1 MSYQVLARKWR
12 PRSFREMI
20 GQTHVLKALIN
31 ALDNQRLHHAYLFTG
46 TRGVGKTTI
55 ARIIAKCVNCEIGI
69 TSTPCGTCSVCREID
84 EGRFVDLI
92 EIDAASR
99 TKVEDT
105 RELLDNVQYAPS
117 RGRFKVY
124 LIDEVHMLSSHS
136 FNALLKTLEEPP
148 PYVKFIL
155 ATTDPQKLPATILSR
170 CLQFSLKNMTPERVV
185 EHLTHVLG
193 VENVPFEDDALWL
206 LGRAADG
213 SMRDAM
219 SLTDQA
225 IAFGEGKVLAADV
238 RAMLGTLDHGQVYG
252 VLQALL
258 EGDARGLLEAV
269 RHLAEQG
276 PDWNGVLAEMLNVL
290 HRVAV
295 AQALPEAVDNGQG
308 DRDRVL
314 AVAQALPAEDVQF
327 YYQMGLIGRRDLP
340 LAPDPRS
347 GFEMVLLRML
357 AFRPA
362 GGGEAPPQTL
372 KPLGISQA
380 TVDSSQGVAAPIA
393 APVPQATS
401 MAGAAVPAA
410 GPVAGGNA
418 PASASAATVQAPV
431 TPAQREE
438 APVANPAVGD
448 NAPVPAPASA
458 ATAQVPVAAAQR
470 QAAPAASTMTAVDNS
485 VPAPAPTS
493 SAPVPAAV
501 SQREVAAAA
510 SPVASTDSPATRAA
524 PAPSPAAVDDPSLPW
539 NSSAAPLQNEPEA
552 YDEPLLETEAEQP
565 MLTPMPAPTP
575 ACVVPP
581 APEREEAPEDEG
593 DAIDSAAPH
602 LQAIPDDFGPAGMDR
617 DDEPPLD
624 EDYYPADIDASG
636 YSFLD
641 DLASA
646 TPEPVAAPEPLPAS
660 QPASGLALQWLELFP
675 KLPISG
681 LTASI
686 AANCSLIAVRGDE
699 WLLHLDPA
707 QSALF
712 NATQQRRLNDALNQ
726 YHGRTIGLKIE
737 LVRPEQETP
746 AQASSRRRVERQHDA
761 EASIQADPFIQQMMQ
776 KFGATVRNDTIE
788 PVDVPVSQNG

>member
-12 PRSFREMI
+12 PRSFREMV

-31 ALDNQRLHHAYLFTG
+31 ALDSQRLHHAYLFTG

-55 ARIIAKCVNCEIGI
+55 ARIIAKCLNCETGI
-69 TSTPCGTCSVCREID
+69 TSTPCGVCSVCKEID

-225 IAFGEGKVLAADV
+225 IAFGEGKVMATDV
-238 RAMLGTLDHGQVYG
+238 RAMLGTLDHGQVFD
-252 VLQALL
+252 VLTALL
-258 EGDARGLLEAV
+258 EGDARGVLEAV

-276 PDWNGVLAEMLNVL
+276 PDWNGVLSEILNVL
-290 HRVAV
+290 HRVAI
-295 AQALPEAVDNGQG
+295 AQALPEGVDNGHG

-314 AVAQALPAEDVQF
+314 ALAQALPAEDVQF

-340 LAPDPRS
+340 LAPDPRG

-362 GGGEAPPQTL
+362 DSENAPRQPL
-372 KPLGISQA
+372 KPVGISQA
-380 TVDSSQGVAAPIA
+380 TADSQRAVADATPVASVPSQPPVMAAPDPAFEATVPAPEPAPVKA
-393 APVPQATS
+393 APVEPEPEQAQ
-401 MAGAAVPAA
+401 PAPPA
-410 GPVAGGNA
+410 PAEEIDLPWNEPKTPVADVIPESVA
-418 PASASAATVQAPV
+418 EPA
-431 TPAQREE
+431 E
-438 APVANPAVGD
+438 APVAE
-448 NAPVPAPASA
+448 PVLETLGEQPDLTPMPTPAPASPVPDA
-458 ATAQVPVAAAQR
+458 PQVEEQQAQEQPAEEPQPVAEQAVTPAMLETIPDAAYL
-470 QAAPAASTMTAVDNS
+470 
-485 VPAPAPTS
+485 
-493 SAPVPAAV
+493 SAP
-501 SQREVAAAA
+501 
-510 SPVASTDSPATRAA
+510 
-524 PAPSPAAVDDPSLPW
+524 
-539 NSSAAPLQNEPEA
+539 
-552 YDEPLLETEAEQP
+552 
-565 MLTPMPAPTP
+565 M
-575 ACVVPP
+575 
-581 APEREEAPEDEG
+581 G
-593 DAIDSAAPH
+593 
-602 LQAIPDDFGPAGMDR
+602 R
-617 DDEPPLD
+617 DDEPPPDDDYVEPDVDIDPASYAYLD
-624 EDYYPADIDASG
+624 ELAHESVGDAEPVE
-636 YSFLD
+636 
-641 DLASA
+641 
-646 TPEPVAAPEPLPAS
+646 PEPTPAAMPAT
-660 QPASGLALQWLELFP
+660 GLALEWLEMFP
-675 KLPISG
+675 GLPISG
-681 LTASI
+681 MTGSI
-686 AANCSLIAVRGDE
+686 AANCTLMGKEGDH

-707 QSALF
+707 HSALF
-712 NATQQRRLNDALNQ
+712 NSTQQRRLNDALNQ
-726 YHGRTIGLKIE
+726 FTGRTINLSIE
-737 LVRPEQETP
+737 LIKPEQETP
-746 AQASSRRRVERQHDA
+746 AQAASRLRAQRQRQA
-761 EASIQADPFIQQMMQ
+761 EASIHADPFIQQMLQ
-776 KFGATVRNDTIE
+776 QFGAMIREDTIK
-788 PVDVPVSQNG
+788 PVDAPAAQTQ

>member
-12 PRSFREMI
+12 PRSFREMV

-31 ALDNQRLHHAYLFTG
+31 ALDSQRLHHAYLFTG

-55 ARIIAKCVNCEIGI
+55 ARIIAKCLNCETGI
-69 TSTPCGTCSVCREID
+69 TSSPCGECSVCREID

-185 EHLTHVLG
+185 EHLTHVLTA
-193 VENVPFEDDALWL
+193 ENVPFEDDALWL

-225 IAFGEGKVLAADV
+225 IAFGEGKVLATDV
-238 RAMLGTLDHGQVYG
+238 RAMLGTLDHGQVYD
-252 VLQALL
+252 VLHSLI
-258 EGDARGLLEAV
+258 EGDAKALLEAV

-276 PDWNGVLAEMLNVL
+276 PDWNGVLSEILNVL
-290 HRVAV
+290 HRVAI
-295 AQALPEAVDNGQG
+295 AQALPEGVDNGHG

-314 AVAQALPAEDVQF
+314 ALAQALPAEDVQF

-340 LAPDPRS
+340 LAPDPRG

-362 GGGEAPPQTL
+362 DTADAPRQPL
-372 KPLGISQA
+372 KPVGISQA
-380 TVDSSQGVAAPIA
+380 TVDSANSVAAAPKPVPVVA
-393 APVPQATS
+393 AAVAPAPVPD
-401 MAGAAVPAA
+401 P
-410 GPVAGGNA
+410 A
-418 PASASAATVQAPV
+418 PAP
-431 TPAQREE
+431 
-438 APVANPAVGD
+438 APVAIPAPTPEP
-448 NAPVPAPASA
+448 APVA
-458 ATAQVPVAAAQR
+458 PVAAAE
-470 QAAPAASTMTAVDNS
+470 PE
-485 VPAPAPTS
+485 PAPVVAE
-493 SAPVPAAV
+493 AV
-501 SQREVAAAA
+501 
-510 SPVASTDSPATRAA
+510 
-524 PAPSPAAVDDPSLPW
+524 VDLPW
-539 NSSAAPLQNEPEA
+539 NDPVEPEA
-552 YDEPLLETEAEQP
+552 DPEPAQQPAVEPVLETTAEQP
-565 MLTPMPAPTP
+565 ELPPMPLPTP
-575 ACVVPP
+575 DSVVP
-581 APEREEAPEDEG
+581 EAPEW
-593 DAIDSAAPH
+593 AAAP
-602 LQAIPDDFGPAGMDR
+602 IPEPSVADVDAATPGMDL

-624 EDYYPADIDASG
+624 EDYIEPDIDSA
-636 YSFLD
+636 YSYLD
-641 DLASA
+641 ELASEHA
-646 TPEPVAAPEPLPAS
+646 AEPAPEPEPEPAAA
-660 QPASGLALQWLELFP
+660 PATGLALQWLELFP

-681 LTASI
+681 MTGSI
-686 AANCSLIAVRGDE
+686 AANCTLIAVDGDH
-699 WLLHLDPA
+699 WLMHLDPA
-707 QSALF
+707 HSALF

-726 YHGRTIGLKIE
+726 FHGRTLSLTIE
-737 LVRPEQETP
+737 LIKPEQETP
-746 AQASSRRRVERQHDA
+746 AQAASRRRANRQREA
-761 EASIQADPFIQQMMQ
+761 EESIHGDPFIQQMVQ
-776 KFGATVRNDTIE
+776 QFGAVVRHDTIE
-788 PVDVPVSQNG
+788 PVDALVTQG

>member
-12 PRSFREMI
+12 PRSFREMV

-31 ALDNQRLHHAYLFTG
+31 ALDSQRLHHAYLFTG

-55 ARIIAKCVNCEIGI
+55 ARIIAKCLNCETGI
-69 TSTPCGTCSVCREID
+69 TSSPCGECSVCREID

-185 EHLTHVLG
+185 EHLTHVLTA
-193 VENVPFEDDALWL
+193 ENVPFEDDALWL

-225 IAFGEGKVLAADV
+225 IAFGEGKVLATDV
-238 RAMLGTLDHGQVYG
+238 RAMLGTLDHGQVYD
-252 VLQALL
+252 VLHSLI
-258 EGDARGLLEAV
+258 EGDAKALLEAV

-276 PDWNGVLAEMLNVL
+276 PDWNGVLSEILNVL
-290 HRVAV
+290 HRVAI
-295 AQALPEAVDNGQG
+295 AQALPEGVDNGHG

-314 AVAQALPAEDVQF
+314 ALAQALPAEDVQF

-340 LAPDPRS
+340 LAPDPRG

-362 GGGEAPPQTL
+362 DTADAPRQPL
-372 KPLGISQA
+372 KPVGISQA
-380 TVDSSQGVAAPIA
+380 TVDSANSVAAAPKPAPVVAAAVGPTLAPAPVAATAPAPEPAPVAQVAQVAPVAEPEPAPAAVVAEAVVDLPWNDPVEPEPEPEPAQQPAVEPVLETTAEQPELPPMPLPTPDSVVPEAPEWAAAPI
-393 APVPQATS
+393 PEPS
-401 MAGAAVPAA
+401 
-410 GPVAGGNA
+410 VADVD
-418 PASASAATVQAPV
+418 AATP
-431 TPAQREE
+431 
-438 APVANPAVGD
+438 
-448 NAPVPAPASA
+448 
-458 ATAQVPVAAAQR
+458 
-470 QAAPAASTMTAVDNS
+470 
-485 VPAPAPTS
+485 
-493 SAPVPAAV
+493 
-501 SQREVAAAA
+501 
-510 SPVASTDSPATRAA
+510 
-524 PAPSPAAVDDPSLPW
+524 
-539 NSSAAPLQNEPEA
+539 
-552 YDEPLLETEAEQP
+552 
-565 MLTPMPAPTP
+565 
-575 ACVVPP
+575 
-581 APEREEAPEDEG
+581 
-593 DAIDSAAPH
+593 
-602 LQAIPDDFGPAGMDR
+602 GMDL

-624 EDYYPADIDASG
+624 EDYIEPDIDSA
-636 YSFLD
+636 YSYLD
-641 DLASA
+641 ELASEHA
-646 TPEPVAAPEPLPAS
+646 AEPAPEPEPEPAAA
-660 QPASGLALQWLELFP
+660 PATGLALQWLELFP

-681 LTASI
+681 MTGSI
-686 AANCSLIAVRGDE
+686 AANCTLIAVDGDH
-699 WLLHLDPA
+699 WLMHLDPA
-707 QSALF
+707 HSALF

-726 YHGRTIGLKIE
+726 FHGRTLSLTIE
-737 LVRPEQETP
+737 LIKPEQETP
-746 AQASSRRRVERQHDA
+746 AQAASRRRANRQREA
-761 EASIQADPFIQQMMQ
+761 EESIHGDPFIQQMVQ
-776 KFGATVRNDTIE
+776 QFGAVVRHDTIE
-788 PVDVPVSQNG
+788 PVDALVAQG

>member
-12 PRSFREMI
+12 PRSFREMV

-31 ALDNQRLHHAYLFTG
+31 ALDSQRLHHAYLFTG

-55 ARIIAKCVNCEIGI
+55 ARIIAKCLNCETGI
-69 TSTPCGTCSVCREID
+69 TSSPCGECSVCREID

-185 EHLTHVLG
+185 EHLTHVLTA
-193 VENVPFEDDALWL
+193 ENVPFEDDALWL

-225 IAFGEGKVLAADV
+225 IAFGEGKVLATDV
-238 RAMLGTLDHGQVYG
+238 RAMLGTLDHGQVYD
-252 VLQALL
+252 VLHSLIEGDAKALL
-258 EGDARGLLEAV
+258 EGV

-276 PDWNGVLAEMLNVL
+276 PDWNGVLSEILNVL
-290 HRVAV
+290 HRVAI
-295 AQALPEAVDNGQG
+295 AQALPEGVDNGHG

-314 AVAQALPAEDVQF
+314 ALAQALPAEDVQF

-340 LAPDPRS
+340 LAPDPRG

-362 GGGEAPPQTL
+362 DTADAPRQPL
-372 KPLGISQA
+372 KPVGISQA
-380 TVDSSQGVAAPIA
+380 TVDSASSVAAATEPAPVVAAAVAPAPVPAPVAAPAPAPAPAPVAPIA
-393 APVPQATS
+393 APEPE
-401 MAGAAVPAA
+401 P
-410 GPVAGGNA
+410 
-418 PASASAATVQAPV
+418 APV
-431 TPAQREE
+431 VAE
-438 APVANPAVGD
+438 AV
-448 NAPVPAPASA
+448 
-458 ATAQVPVAAAQR
+458 
-470 QAAPAASTMTAVDNS
+470 VD
-485 VPAPAPTS
+485 
-493 SAPVPAAV
+493 
-501 SQREVAAAA
+501 
-510 SPVASTDSPATRAA
+510 
-524 PAPSPAAVDDPSLPW
+524 LPW
-539 NSSAAPLQNEPEA
+539 NDPVEPEA
-552 YDEPLLETEAEQP
+552 EPEPEPAQQPAVEPVLETTAEQP
-565 MLTPMPAPTP
+565 ELPPMPLPTP
-575 ACVVPP
+575 DSVVP
-581 APEREEAPEDEG
+581 EAPEW
-593 DAIDSAAPH
+593 AAAP
-602 LQAIPDDFGPAGMDR
+602 IPEPSVAEVDAATPGADM

-624 EDYYPADIDASG
+624 EDYIEPDMDSA
-636 YSFLD
+636 YSYLD
-641 DLASA
+641 ELAIEHA
-646 TPEPVAAPEPLPAS
+646 AEPAPEPEPEPAAA
-660 QPASGLALQWLELFP
+660 PATGLALQWLELFP

-681 LTASI
+681 MTGSI
-686 AANCSLIAVRGDE
+686 AANCTLIAVDGDH
-699 WLLHLDPA
+699 WLMHLDPA
-707 QSALF
+707 HSALF

-726 YHGRTIGLKIE
+726 FHGRTLSLTIE
-737 LVRPEQETP
+737 LIKPEQETP
-746 AQASSRRRVERQHDA
+746 AQAASRRRANRQREA
-761 EASIQADPFIQQMMQ
+761 EESIHGDPFIQQMVQ
-776 KFGATVRNDTIE
+776 QFGAVVRHDTIE
-788 PVDVPVSQNG
+788 PVEALVTQG

>member
-12 PRSFREMI
+12 PRSFREMV

-31 ALDNQRLHHAYLFTG
+31 ALDSQRLHHAYLFTG

-55 ARIIAKCVNCEIGI
+55 ARIIAKCLNCETGI
-69 TSTPCGTCSVCREID
+69 TSSPCGECSVCREID

-185 EHLTHVLG
+185 EHLTHVLTA
-193 VENVPFEDDALWL
+193 ENVPFEDDALWL

-225 IAFGEGKVLAADV
+225 IAFGEGKVLATDV
-238 RAMLGTLDHGQVYG
+238 RAMLGTLDHGQVYD
-252 VLQALL
+252 VLHSLI
-258 EGDARGLLEAV
+258 EGDAKALLEAV

-276 PDWNGVLAEMLNVL
+276 PDWNGVLSEILNVL
-290 HRVAV
+290 HRVAI
-295 AQALPEAVDNGQG
+295 AQALPEGVDNGHG

-314 AVAQALPAEDVQF
+314 ALAQALPAEDVQF

-340 LAPDPRS
+340 LAPDPRG

-362 GGGEAPPQTL
+362 DTADAPRQPL
-372 KPLGISQA
+372 KPVGISQA
-380 TVDSSQGVAAPIA
+380 TVDSANSVAAAPKP
-393 APVPQATS
+393 APVVA
-401 MAGAAVPAA
+401 AAV
-410 GPVAGGNA
+410 A
-418 PASASAATVQAPV
+418 P
-431 TPAQREE
+431 TPALAP
-438 APVANPAVGD
+438 APVA
-448 NAPVPAPASA
+448 
-458 ATAQVPVAAAQR
+458 
-470 QAAPAASTMTAVDNS
+470 
-485 VPAPAPTS
+485 APAPTPEP
-493 SAPVPAAV
+493 APVA
-501 SQREVAAAA
+501 
-510 SPVASTDSPATRAA
+510 PVAQPEPE
-524 PAPSPAAVDDPSLPW
+524 PAPVVAEAVVDLPW
-539 NSSAAPLQNEPEA
+539 NDPVEPEPEPEA
-552 YDEPLLETEAEQP
+552 EPEPAQQPAVEPMLETTAEQP
-565 MLTPMPAPTP
+565 ELPPMPLPTP
-575 ACVVPP
+575 DSVVP
-581 APEREEAPEDEG
+581 EAPEW
-593 DAIDSAAPH
+593 AAAP
-602 LQAIPDDFGPAGMDR
+602 IPEPSVAEVDAATPGADM

-624 EDYYPADIDASG
+624 EDYIEPDMDSA
-636 YSFLD
+636 YSYLD
-641 DLASA
+641 ELAIEHA
-646 TPEPVAAPEPLPAS
+646 AEPAPEPEPEPAAA
-660 QPASGLALQWLELFP
+660 PATGLALQWLELFP

-681 LTASI
+681 MTGSI
-686 AANCSLIAVRGDE
+686 AANCTLIAVDGDH
-699 WLLHLDPA
+699 WLMHLDPA
-707 QSALF
+707 HSALF

-726 YHGRTIGLKIE
+726 FHGRTLSLTIE
-737 LVRPEQETP
+737 LIKPEQETP
-746 AQASSRRRVERQHDA
+746 AQAASRRRANRQREA
-761 EASIQADPFIQQMMQ
+761 EESIHGDPFIQQMVQ
-776 KFGATVRNDTIE
+776 QFGAVVRHDTIE
-788 PVDVPVSQNG
+788 PVEALVTQG

>member
-12 PRSFREMI
+12 PRSFREMV

-31 ALDNQRLHHAYLFTG
+31 ALDSQRLHHAYLFTG

-55 ARIIAKCVNCEIGI
+55 ARIIAKCLNCETGI
-69 TSTPCGTCSVCREID
+69 TSTPCGECSVCREID

-185 EHLTHVLG
+185 EHLSHVLS

-225 IAFGEGKVLAADV
+225 IAFGEGKVLAGDV
-238 RAMLGTLDHGQVYG
+238 RAMLGTLDHGQVFD
-252 VLQALL
+252 LLHALI
-258 EGDARGLLEAV
+258 EGDAKAMLEAV

-276 PDWNGVLAEMLNVL
+276 PDWNGVLSEILNVF
-290 HRVAV
+290 HRVAI
-295 AQALPEAVDNGQG
+295 AQALPDGVDNGHG

-314 AVAQALPAEDVQF
+314 ALAQALPAEDVQF

-340 LAPDPRS
+340 LAPDPRG

-362 GGGEAPPQTL
+362 DTGNAPSQPL
-372 KPLGISQA
+372 KPVGISQA
-380 TVDSSQGVAAPIA
+380 TVDSAQAVAG
-393 APVPQATS
+393 TT
-401 MAGAAVPAA
+401 
-410 GPVAGGNA
+410 PVA
-418 PASASAATVQAPV
+418 
-431 TPAQREE
+431 
-438 APVANPAVGD
+438 PAV
-448 NAPVPAPASA
+448 
-458 ATAQVPVAAAQR
+458 
-470 QAAPAASTMTAVDNS
+470 AAPAAVVAQPV
-485 VPAPAPTS
+485 VPVVEVVAEPVQAPKAPPVPEKDLPGNAP
-493 SAPVPAAV
+493 SAPVVDIEAAPESVLDTVGEPPELPPMPLPTPDSVVPDAPEWIAAAIPEPTAEQVDAAV
-501 SQREVAAAA
+501 S
-510 SPVASTDSPATRAA
+510 
-524 PAPSPAAVDDPSLPW
+524 
-539 NSSAAPLQNEPEA
+539 
-552 YDEPLLETEAEQP
+552 
-565 MLTPMPAPTP
+565 
-575 ACVVPP
+575 
-581 APEREEAPEDEG
+581 
-593 DAIDSAAPH
+593 
-602 LQAIPDDFGPAGMDR
+602 GMDR

-624 EDYYPADIDASG
+624 EDYIEPDMDSAA
-636 YSFLD
+636 YSYLD
-641 DLASA
+641 ELASEHA
-646 TPEPVAAPEPLPAS
+646 AEPAPEPEPLPAAM
-660 QPASGLALQWLELFP
+660 PATGLALEWLEMFP
-675 KLPISG
+675 KLPVSG
-681 LTASI
+681 MTASI
-686 AANCSLIAVRGDE
+686 GANCTLIAVDGDD

-707 QSALF
+707 HSALF
-712 NATQQRRLNDALNQ
+712 NLTQQRRLNDALNQ
-726 YHGRTIGLKIE
+726 FTQRTLKVTIE
-737 LVRPEQETP
+737 LVKPEQETP
-746 AQASSRRRVERQHDA
+746 AQAAARFRAERQRLA
-761 EASIQADPFIQQMMQ
+761 EESIYADPLVQQMVEQ
-776 KFGATVRNDTIE
+776 FGAVVREDTIQ
-788 PVDVPVSQNG
+788 PVEVAQAQAS

>member
-12 PRSFREMI
+12 PRSFREMV

-55 ARIIAKCVNCEIGI
+55 ARIIAKCVNCETGI
-69 TSTPCGTCSVCREID
+69 TSTPCGECSVCREID

-185 EHLTHVLG
+185 EHLSHVLG

-258 EGDARGLLEAV
+258 DGDARALLEAV

-290 HRVAV
+290 HRVAI

-314 AVAQALPAEDVQF
+314 ALAQALPAEDVQF

-340 LAPDPRS
+340 LAPELRG

-362 GGGEAPPQTL
+362 GTSDGPDQPL
-372 KPLGISQA
+372 KTVGISQA
-380 TVDSSQGVAAPIA
+380 TVDSTQPVAVSSPVEPQSPSVAPMDPDPVGA
-393 APVPQATS
+393 GSARVAPATPPVGAGSAREEPTTVHQNDRVAPATPPVGAGSAREEITTVHQAT
-401 MAGAAVPAA
+401 AEPIDL
-410 GPVAGGNA
+410 PWND
-418 PASASAATVQAPV
+418 PV
-431 TPAQREE
+431 TP
-438 APVANPAVGD
+438 V
-448 NAPVPAPASA
+448 
-458 ATAQVPVAAAQR
+458 
-470 QAAPAASTMTAVDNS
+470 
-485 VPAPAPTS
+485 
-493 SAPVPAAV
+493 
-501 SQREVAAAA
+501 
-510 SPVASTDSPATRAA
+510 AA
-524 PAPSPAAVDDPSLPW
+524 PAP
-539 NSSAAPLQNEPEA
+539 EPIL
-552 YDEPLLETEAEQP
+552 DVVGEQP
-565 MLTPMPAPTP
+565 ALTPMPAPTP
-575 ACVVPP
+575 ASAVPD
-581 APEREEAPEDEG
+581 APENEATP
-593 DAIDSAAPH
+593 SA
-602 LQAIPDDFGPAGMDR
+602 DDTDPVDYVPAGMER

-624 EDYYPADIDASG
+624 EDYYAPETDGAA
-636 YSFLD
+636 YSYLD
-641 DLASA
+641 ELASETVHEA
-646 TPEPVAAPEPLPAS
+646 PVEAEPEVLPAA
-660 QPASGLALQWLELFP
+660 QPATGLALQWLELFP

-681 LTASI
+681 MTGSI
-686 AANCSLIAVRGDE
+686 AANCTLIAVEGDD

-707 QSALF
+707 HSALF
-712 NATQQRRLNDALNQ
+712 NSTQQRRLNDALNQ
-726 YHGRTIGLKIE
+726 YHERTISLTIE
-737 LVRPEQETP
+737 LIRPEQETP
-746 AQASSRRRVERQHDA
+746 AQAAARWRANRQADA
-761 EASIQADPFIQQMMQ
+761 EQSIQQDPYIQQMLQ
-776 KFGATVRNDTIE
+776 QFGAIIRNDTIE
-788 PVDVPVSQNG
+788 PVEAVASPTR

>member
-12 PRSFREMI
+12 PRSFREMV

-31 ALDNQRLHHAYLFTG
+31 ALDSQRLHHAYLFTG

-55 ARIIAKCVNCEIGI
+55 ARIIAKCLNCETGI
-69 TSTPCGTCSVCREID
+69 TSTPCGECSVCREID

-225 IAFGEGKVLAADV
+225 IAFGEGKVMAADV
-238 RAMLGTLDHGQVYG
+238 RAMLGTLDHGQVYD
-252 VLQALL
+252 VLHALI
-258 EGDARGLLEAV
+258 EGDAKALLEAV

-276 PDWNGVLAEMLNVL
+276 PDWNGVLSEILNVL
-290 HRVAV
+290 HRVAI
-295 AQALPEAVDNGQG
+295 AQALPEGVDNGHG

-314 AVAQALPAEDVQF
+314 ALAQALPAEDVQF

-340 LAPDPRS
+340 LAPDPRG

-362 GGGEAPPQTL
+362 DTADAPRQPL
-372 KPLGISQA
+372 KPVGISQA
-380 TVDSSQGVAAPIA
+380 TVDS
-393 APVPQATS
+393 
-401 MAGAAVPAA
+401 
-410 GPVAGGNA
+410 
-418 PASASAATVQAPV
+418 
-431 TPAQREE
+431 
-438 APVANPAVGD
+438 AN
-448 NAPVPAPASA
+448 S
-458 ATAQVPVAAAQR
+458 VAAAPKPAPVV
-470 QAAPAASTMTAVDNS
+470 AAAVGPT
-485 VPAPAPTS
+485 PAPAPVAATAPAPEP
-493 SAPVPAAV
+493 APVAQVAQVAQVAPVAEPEPAPAAV
-501 SQREVAAAA
+501 VAE
-510 SPVASTDSPATRAA
+510 
-524 PAPSPAAVDDPSLPW
+524 AVVDLPW
-539 NSSAAPLQNEPEA
+539 NDPVEPEP
-552 YDEPLLETEAEQP
+552 EPEPEPAQQPAVEPVLETTAEQP
-565 MLTPMPAPTP
+565 ELPPMPLPTP
-575 ACVVPP
+575 DSVVP
-581 APEREEAPEDEG
+581 EAPEW
-593 DAIDSAAPH
+593 AAAP
-602 LQAIPDDFGPAGMDR
+602 IPEPSVADVDAATPGMDL

-624 EDYYPADIDASG
+624 EDYIEPDIDSA
-636 YSFLD
+636 YSYLD
-641 DLASA
+641 ELASEHA
-646 TPEPVAAPEPLPAS
+646 AEPAPEPEPEPAAA
-660 QPASGLALQWLELFP
+660 PATGLALQWLELFP

-681 LTASI
+681 MTGSI
-686 AANCSLIAVRGDE
+686 AANCTLIAVDGDH
-699 WLLHLDPA
+699 WLMHLDPA
-707 QSALF
+707 HSALF

-726 YHGRTIGLKIE
+726 FHGRTLSLTIE
-737 LVRPEQETP
+737 LIKPEQETP
-746 AQASSRRRVERQHDA
+746 AQAASRRRANRQREA
-761 EASIQADPFIQQMMQ
+761 EESIHGDPFIQQMVQ
-776 KFGATVRNDTIE
+776 QFGAVVRHDTIE
-788 PVDVPVSQNG
+788 PVDALVAQG

>member
-12 PRSFREMI
+12 PRSFREMV

-31 ALDNQRLHHAYLFTG
+31 ALDSQRLHHAYLFTG

-55 ARIIAKCVNCEIGI
+55 ARIIAKCLNCETGI
-69 TSTPCGTCSVCREID
+69 TSTPCGECSVCREID

-225 IAFGEGKVLAADV
+225 IAFGEGKVMAADV
-238 RAMLGTLDHGQVYG
+238 RAMLGTLDHGQVYD
-252 VLQALL
+252 VLHSLL
-258 EGDARGLLEAV
+258 DGDAKALLEAV

-276 PDWNGVLAEMLNVL
+276 PDWNGVLSEILNVL
-290 HRVAV
+290 HRVAI
-295 AQALPEAVDNGQG
+295 AQALPEGVDNGHG

-314 AVAQALPAEDVQF
+314 ALAQALPAEDVQF

-340 LAPDPRS
+340 LAPDPRG

-362 GGGEAPPQTL
+362 DTAHAPRQPL
-372 KPLGISQA
+372 KPVGISQA
-380 TVDSSQGVAAPIA
+380 TVDSANSVAGAPHV
-393 APVPQATS
+393 APV
-401 MAGAAVPAA
+401 V
-410 GPVAGGNA
+410 
-418 PASASAATVQAPV
+418 ASA
-431 TPAQREE
+431 
-438 APVANPAVGD
+438 
-448 NAPVPAPASA
+448 
-458 ATAQVPVAAAQR
+458 PVAAAPV
-470 QAAPAASTMTAVDNS
+470 AAVPVQPVAEVVA
-485 VPAPAPTS
+485 PAPAPV
-493 SAPVPAAV
+493 APVVVPTPV
-501 SQREVAAAA
+501 VEAAAE
-510 SPVASTDSPATRAA
+510 PVAIAEEV
-524 PAPSPAAVDDPSLPW
+524 VDLPW
-539 NSSAAPLQNEPEA
+539 NDPVEPEIVQQPA
-552 YDEPLLETEAEQP
+552 VGPVLETTAEQP
-565 MLTPMPAPTP
+565 DLTPMPTPTP
-575 ACVVPP
+575 DSVVPD
-581 APEREEAPEDEG
+581 APEWA
-593 DAIDSAAPH
+593 AAP
-602 LQAIPDDFGPAGMDR
+602 IPEPSVAEVDAATPGMDL

-624 EDYYPADIDASG
+624 EDYIEPDMDSA
-636 YSFLD
+636 YSYLD
-641 DLASA
+641 ELASEHA
-646 TPEPVAAPEPLPAS
+646 ADPAPAPEPEPAAM
-660 QPASGLALQWLELFP
+660 PATGLALQWLELFP

-681 LTASI
+681 MTGSI
-686 AANCSLIAVRGDE
+686 AANCTLIAVDGDH

-707 QSALF
+707 HSALF
-712 NATQQRRLNDALNQ
+712 NTTQQRRLNDALNQ
-726 YHGRTIGLKIE
+726 YHQRTLTVSIE
-737 LVRPEQETP
+737 LIKPEQETP
-746 AQASSRRRVERQHDA
+746 AQAASRRRADRQREA
-761 EASIQADPFIQQMMQ
+761 EDSIHGDPFIQQMMQ
-776 KFGATVRNDTIE
+776 QFGAVIRNDTIE
-788 PVDVPVSQNG
+788 PVEALVSQG

>member
-12 PRSFREMI
+12 PRSFREMV

-31 ALDNQRLHHAYLFTG
+31 ALDSQRLHHAYLFTG

-55 ARIIAKCVNCEIGI
+55 ARIIAKCLNCETGI

-225 IAFGEGKVLAADV
+225 IAFGEGKVMAADV
-238 RAMLGTLDHGQVYG
+238 RAMLGTLDHGQVYD
-252 VLQALL
+252 VLHALIN
-258 EGDARGLLEAV
+258 GDAKALLEAV

-276 PDWNGVLAEMLNVL
+276 PDWNGVLSEILNVL
-290 HRVAV
+290 HRVAI
-295 AQALPEAVDNGQG
+295 AQALPDGVDNGHG

-314 AVAQALPAEDVQF
+314 ALAQALPAEDVQF

-340 LAPDPRS
+340 LAPDPRG

-362 GGGEAPPQTL
+362 DSADAPRQPL
-372 KPLGISQA
+372 KPVGISQA
-380 TVDSSQGVAAPIA
+380 TVDSAQSVAGAAVAAPVSVAAAPIA
-393 APVPQATS
+393 APVVEATP
-401 MAGAAVPAA
+401 AV
-410 GPVAGGNA
+410 
-418 PASASAATVQAPV
+418 APV
-431 TPAQREE
+431 V
-438 APVANPAVGD
+438 AP
-448 NAPVPAPASA
+448 
-458 ATAQVPVAAAQR
+458 
-470 QAAPAASTMTAVDNS
+470 
-485 VPAPAPTS
+485 
-493 SAPVPAAV
+493 APVPAA
-501 SQREVAAAA
+501 
-510 SPVASTDSPATRAA
+510 PVA
-524 PAPSPAAVDDPSLPW
+524 PAPQPVVETPAQAAPVAAEEVVDLPW
-539 NSSAAPLQNEPEA
+539 NDPVEPVVA
-552 YDEPLLETEAEQP
+552 QQPAVEPVLETAAEQP
-565 MLTPMPAPTP
+565 ELTPMPTPTP
-575 ACVVPP
+575 DSVVPD
-581 APEREEAPEDEG
+581 APEWVSAPVPEPSVAEV
-593 DAIDSAAPH
+593 DAATPGID
-602 LQAIPDDFGPAGMDR
+602 L

-624 EDYYPADIDASG
+624 EDYIEPDMDSA
-636 YSFLD
+636 YSYLD
-641 DLASA
+641 ELASEHA
-646 TPEPVAAPEPLPAS
+646 ADPEPEPEPLPAA
-660 QPASGLALQWLELFP
+660 QPATGLALEWLELFP

-681 LTASI
+681 MTASI
-686 AANCSLIAVRGDE
+686 AANCTLIAAEGDN

-707 QSALF
+707 HSALF

-726 YHGRTIGLKIE
+726 YHQRTLTVSIE
-737 LVRPEQETP
+737 LIKPEQETP
-746 AQASSRRRVERQHDA
+746 AQAASRRRANRQREA
-761 EASIQADPFIQQMMQ
+761 EESIHGDPFIQQMVRE
-776 KFGATVRNDTIE
+776 FGAVVRHDTIE
-788 PVDVPVSQNG
+788 PVEALVSQG

>member
-12 PRSFREMI
+12 PRSFREMV

-31 ALDNQRLHHAYLFTG
+31 ALDSQRLHHAYLFTG

-55 ARIIAKCVNCEIGI
+55 ARIIAKCLNCETGI
-69 TSTPCGTCSVCREID
+69 TSTPCGECSVCREID

-185 EHLTHVLG
+185 EHLSHVLS
-193 VENVPFEDDALWL
+193 VENIPFEDDALWL

-225 IAFGEGKVLAADV
+225 IAFGEGKVLAGDV
-238 RAMLGTLDHGQVYG
+238 RAMLGTLDHGQVFD
-252 VLQALL
+252 LLHALI
-258 EGDARGLLEAV
+258 EGDARALLEAV

-276 PDWNGVLAEMLNVL
+276 PDWNGVLSEILNVF
-290 HRVAV
+290 HRVAI
-295 AQALPEAVDNGQG
+295 AQALPEGLDNGHG

-314 AVAQALPAEDVQF
+314 ALASALPAEDVQF

-340 LAPDPRS
+340 LAPDPRG

-362 GGGEAPPQTL
+362 GTADAPSQPL
-372 KPLGISQA
+372 KPVGISQA
-380 TVDSSQGVAAPIA
+380 TVDSTSPVAATAAVAAPAPAPAPAPVA
-393 APVPQATS
+393 APVP
-401 MAGAAVPAA
+401 
-410 GPVAGGNA
+410 
-418 PASASAATVQAPV
+418 
-431 TPAQREE
+431 E
-438 APVANPAVGD
+438 
-448 NAPVPAPASA
+448 
-458 ATAQVPVAAAQR
+458 AAAQ
-470 QAAPAASTMTAVDNS
+470 
-485 VPAPAPTS
+485 
-493 SAPVPAAV
+493 
-501 SQREVAAAA
+501 
-510 SPVASTDSPATRAA
+510 
-524 PAPSPAAVDDPSLPW
+524 
-539 NSSAAPLQNEPEA
+539 
-552 YDEPLLETEAEQP
+552 
-565 MLTPMPAPTP
+565 PAPTP
-575 ACVVPP
+575 APVVEATAPVVAEIDLPWNEPSAPVIEQEAPPEPVLDTVSEQPELPPMPLPTPDSVVPD
-581 APEREEAPEDEG
+581 APEW
-593 DAIDSAAPH
+593 SAAPMPQPTPEQVDAA
-602 LQAIPDDFGPAGMDR
+602 LSGMDR

-624 EDYYPADIDASG
+624 EDYIEPDMDSAA
-636 YSFLD
+636 YSYLD
-641 DLASA
+641 ELASEHA
-646 TPEPVAAPEPLPAS
+646 AQPAPEPEPLPAS
-660 QPASGLALQWLELFP
+660 MPATGLALEWLNLFP
-675 KLPISG
+675 QLPVSG
-681 LTASI
+681 MTASI
-686 AANCSLIAVRGDE
+686 GANCTLIAVEGDD

-707 QSALF
+707 HSALF

-726 YHGRTIGLKIE
+726 HLQRTLKVTIE
-737 LVRPEQETP
+737 LIKPEQETP
-746 AQASSRRRVERQHDA
+746 AQAASRLRAERQRLA
-761 EASIQADPFIQQMMQ
+761 EESIYADPLVQQMIKQ
-776 KFGATVRNDTIE
+776 FDASVRDDTIQ
-788 PVDVPVSQNG
+788 PVDVIEAQAS

>member
-1 MSYQVLARKWR
+1 MV
-12 PRSFREMI
+12 

-31 ALDNQRLHHAYLFTG
+31 ALDSQRLHHAYLFTG

-55 ARIIAKCVNCEIGI
+55 ARIIAKCLNCETGI
-69 TSTPCGTCSVCREID
+69 TSSPCGECSVCREID

-193 VENVPFEDDALWL
+193 AENVPFEDDALWL

-238 RAMLGTLDHGQVYG
+238 RAMLGTLDHGQVYD
-252 VLQALL
+252 VLHALI
-258 EGDARGLLEAV
+258 EGDAKALLEAV

-276 PDWNGVLAEMLNVL
+276 PDWNGVLSEMLNVL
-290 HRVAV
+290 HRVAI
-295 AQALPEAVDNGQG
+295 AQALPEGVDNGHG

-314 AVAQALPAEDVQF
+314 ALAQALPAEDVQF

-340 LAPDPRS
+340 LAPDPRG

-362 GGGEAPPQTL
+362 DTADAPRQSL
-372 KPLGISQA
+372 KPVGISQA
-380 TVDSSQGVAAPIA
+380 TVDSANAVAAAPKPAPVVAAAVAPAPVVAPAPAPEPAPVVPVIVPEAVHEPEPEPEPEPVAVEEAVVDLPWNDPVVPATVQQPAVEPVLETTAEQPDLPPMPLPTPDSVVPDAPEWVAAPI
-393 APVPQATS
+393 PEPS
-401 MAGAAVPAA
+401 
-410 GPVAGGNA
+410 VADVD
-418 PASASAATVQAPV
+418 AATP
-431 TPAQREE
+431 
-438 APVANPAVGD
+438 
-448 NAPVPAPASA
+448 
-458 ATAQVPVAAAQR
+458 
-470 QAAPAASTMTAVDNS
+470 
-485 VPAPAPTS
+485 
-493 SAPVPAAV
+493 
-501 SQREVAAAA
+501 
-510 SPVASTDSPATRAA
+510 
-524 PAPSPAAVDDPSLPW
+524 
-539 NSSAAPLQNEPEA
+539 
-552 YDEPLLETEAEQP
+552 
-565 MLTPMPAPTP
+565 
-575 ACVVPP
+575 
-581 APEREEAPEDEG
+581 
-593 DAIDSAAPH
+593 
-602 LQAIPDDFGPAGMDR
+602 GMDM

-624 EDYYPADIDASG
+624 EDYIEPDLDSA
-636 YSFLD
+636 YSYLD
-641 DLASA
+641 DLASEHA
-646 TPEPVAAPEPLPAS
+646 VDPAPEPEPEPAAA
-660 QPASGLALQWLELFP
+660 PATGLALQWLELFP

-681 LTASI
+681 MTGSI
-686 AANCSLIAVRGDE
+686 AANCTLIAVDGDN
-699 WLLHLDPA
+699 WLMHLDPA
-707 QSALF
+707 HSALF

-726 YHGRTIGLKIE
+726 YHGRTLNLSME
-737 LVRPEQETP
+737 LIKPEQETP
-746 AQASSRRRVERQHDA
+746 AQAASRRRANRQREA
-761 EASIQADPFIQQMMQ
+761 EESIHGDPFIQQMV
-776 KFGATVRNDTIE
+776 KEFGAVVRHDTIE
-788 PVDVPVSQNG
+788 PVDALASQG